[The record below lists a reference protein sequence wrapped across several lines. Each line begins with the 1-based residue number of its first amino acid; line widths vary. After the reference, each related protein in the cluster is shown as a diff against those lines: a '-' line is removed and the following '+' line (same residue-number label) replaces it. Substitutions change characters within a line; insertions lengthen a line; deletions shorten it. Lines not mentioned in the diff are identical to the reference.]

1 MILEEEIDEFLEH
14 GIKLHRAGSILEAQ
28 DYYQKVLD
36 KSPKNPDA
44 LNLLGVASLHLGD
57 TESAVSLITKALR
70 NSPNNPGFLNNLGQ
84 AFQDLGDGM
93 TAVTHFQNALQFDP
107 ENTEVLNNLGIT
119 LTNLERYEEAGEI
132 FKKATAFED
141 SNPDLFHNYATM
153 CQESRQLEL
162 SIEYY
167 QNALNLD
174 PDRPSTHGSLASAF
188 EELGQR
194 DQALHH
200 YWLAIKLDPFHLE
213 THLAIKKLR
222 WADKNEKN
230 IHDSFFYVCK
240 AFPSSAEALFNLASS
255 LFESNDLKRAESY
268 IEKAIEISNPNPKF
282 FHLLATI
289 YHAQMKYKE
298 AVQAHERCLSL
309 DKQNPLYL
317 EKFGSTLIAAKD
329 YERAFNELMAAH
341 KLHPRRSGIL
351 GALTIVTAEISSSEK
366 NQFVDYEK
374 FVSTTKIRTP
384 KGFNELADFNKAL
397 HEEISIHHD
406 GRPPPLGQTMRGGTQ
421 ISNNLFKSARG
432 LTAVLKE
439 SLSEALKEYI
449 NRMEAD
455 ISHPF
460 LRFKN
465 ADFRYTG
472 AWSTILYGSGYD
484 MSHIHEGWISGVY
497 YIKTPDMTE
506 ESWNSG
512 QGCIQFGEPPTRFV
526 SSNNKTRRLIKP
538 EEGLAVFFPSYY
550 WHGVRPFQSEGL
562 RHAIAFDII

>member
-14 GIKLHRAGSILEAQ
+14 GIKLHRAGSILEAKE
-28 DYYQKVLD
+28 YYQKVLN
-36 KSPKNPDA
+36 KSPNNSDA

-57 TESAVSLITKALR
+57 TELAVSLITKALV

-84 AFQDLGDGM
+84 AFQDLGEGI
-93 TAVTHFQNALQFDP
+93 TAITHFQNALKVSP

-119 LTNLERYEEAGEI
+119 LTNLERYEEADEI
-132 FKKATAFED
+132 FKKATALED
-141 SNPDLFHNYATM
+141 NNPDLFHNYATM
-153 CQESRQLEL
+153 FQESRQLEL
-162 SIEYY
+162 SIEHY

-174 PDRPSTHGSLASAF
+174 PNRPSTHGSLASAF
-188 EELGQR
+188 EELGER

-200 YWLAIKLDPFHLE
+200 YWLAIKLDPFHLD

-222 WADKNEKN
+222 WAENNEKN
-230 IHDSFFYVCK
+230 IHESFFYVCK
-240 AFPSSAEALFNLASS
+240 SFPSSAEALFNLASS
-255 LFESNDLKRAESY
+255 LFESNDLKEAETY
-268 IEKAIEISNPNPKF
+268 IKKAIDLSNKNPRF

-289 YHAQMKYKE
+289 YHAQKKYKQ
-298 AVQAHERCLSL
+298 AIQAHEKCLSL
-309 DKQNPLYL
+309 DKRNPLYL
-317 EKFGSTLIAAKD
+317 ERYGSTLTAAKD
-329 YERAFNELMAAH
+329 YDRAFNELIAAH

-351 GALTIVTAEISSSEK
+351 GALTIVTAEINSSEI

-374 FVSTTKIRTP
+374 FVSTRKIRTP
-384 KGFNELADFNKAL
+384 RGFNELADFNNAL
-397 HEEISIHHD
+397 HEEISVHHD
-406 GRPPPLGQTMRGGTQ
+406 ERPPPLGQTMRGGTQ
-421 ISNNLFKSARG
+421 IPNNLFKSAKG

-449 NRMEAD
+449 NKIDVD

-472 AWSTILYGSGYD
+472 AWSTILHGSGYD
-484 MSHIHEGWISGVY
+484 MSHLHEGWISGVY
-497 YIKTPDMTE
+497 YIKVPDISE
-506 ESWNSG
+506 ESWNRG
-512 QGCIQFGEPPTRFV
+512 EGCIQFGEPPTRFV